1 MDENPPSNPNP
12 VAVGHREG
20 LGSTNPQ
27 CWTQQ
32 SSSGVV
38 LPWAQ
43 PSCTMHRDTG
53 RMLAATCKELSILL
67 GHDIQI
73 HVEEIN

>member
-1 MDENPPSNPNP
+1 M
-12 VAVGHREG
+12 
-20 LGSTNPQ
+20 
-27 CWTQQ
+27 
-32 SSSGVV
+32 V

-43 PSCTMHRDTG
+43 PSYTMHRDTG

-67 GHDIQI
+67 GHDMQI